1 MSRMSKTSAS
11 YIRIADKIIFTYAEL
26 VPGNNHEFNKKNK
39 GVPVAAVHYEK
50 LDEYIILRDGQEQP
64 LCIDDPKKFIR
75 SIRRLNKQ
83 IRDERDKF
91 FEPIPHRVTAGHPN

>member
-26 VPGNNHEFNKKNK
+26 VPGNHHEFNKKNK

-50 LDEYIILRDGQEQP
+50 VDEYIILRDGQEQP
-64 LCIDDPKKFIR
+64 LCIDDPKKFITT
-75 SIRRLNKQ
+75 IRRLNIVYEIIIK
-83 IRDERDKF
+83 IW
-91 FEPIPHRVTAGHPN
+91 PI

>member
-1 MSRMSKTSAS
+1 MEVFICQEMSKTSAS

-26 VPGNNHEFNKKNK
+26 VPGNHHEFNKNK

-64 LCIDDPKKFIR
+64 LY
-75 SIRRLNKQ
+75 
-83 IRDERDKF
+83 
-91 FEPIPHRVTAGHPN
+91 